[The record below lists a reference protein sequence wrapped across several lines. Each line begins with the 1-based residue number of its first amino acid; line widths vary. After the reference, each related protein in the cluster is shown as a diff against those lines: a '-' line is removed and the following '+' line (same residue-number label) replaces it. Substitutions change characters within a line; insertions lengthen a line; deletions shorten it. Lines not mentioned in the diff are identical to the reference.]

1 MYNYYYNISKYI
13 EFVIL
18 PTLLVYEILY
28 INQNN
33 INISFIKTCNRIK
46 KIVNIKDINYHKVK
60 YITNNI
66 LVTKYNYQIISY
78 RPIKL
83 SYVINK

>member
-13 EFVIL
+13 ELVIL

-60 YITNNI
+60 YIFNHY
-66 LVTKYNYQIISY
+66 LLNYLLY
-78 RPIKL
+78 L
-83 SYVINK
+83 

>member
-13 EFVIL
+13 ELVIL